1 MESILI
7 LTDIHLRSDYVV
19 GFLDAQIATLLKLV
33 NEKRPN
39 AVVINGDIFHKRS
52 PKAAELLAFKTL
64 LDNLKT
70 KRIIVNRGNHDTV
83 SKSDTTDTVLD
94 LFQNERVKVVKG
106 AEVVNICGV
115 DFLFSPH
122 YESEELILRDLKQYP
137 NIPVFG
143 HWGYAGCVA
152 VRGRAYESLITKHH
166 IKDRY
171 CFMGHLHTP
180 VESGLNYVLGTQYSI
195 SFGEANA
202 DKYLHEILIHDKQIK
217 QVNKKV
223 INFGIRHISG
233 TFEEVEN
240 LIKKFSPNQFF
251 LLVRVEV
258 NKFQV
263 AVESKLYDTF
273 TSKYSVNH
281 LEFAVKSEASLSEDN
296 NLLSVKDM
304 TGKQI
309 DDLVKEYVNLKPE
322 SYTKELL
329 LEYYEKEIRDL

>member
-1 MESILI
+1 LESII
-7 LTDIHLRSDYVV
+7 VLTDIHLRSDYVV
-19 GFLDAQIATLLKLV
+19 GFLDAQIKTLLKLV
-33 NEKRPN
+33 NDKRPN

-52 PKAAELLAFKTL
+52 PRATELLAFKSL
-64 LDNLKT
+64 LDNLKA

-94 LFQNERVKVVKG
+94 LFQNEKVKVVKG
-106 AEVVNICGV
+106 AEIVNICGV

-137 NIPVFG
+137 NLPVFG

-152 VRGRAYESLITKHH
+152 VRGRAYESLITKQH

-180 VESGLNYVLGTQYSI
+180 IESGKSYVLGTQYSI
-195 SFGEANA
+195 SFGEANS
-202 DKYLHEILIHDKQIK
+202 DKYLHEILIHDRTIKQI
-217 QVNKKV
+217 NKKV
-223 INFGIRHISG
+223 INFGIRHIRGSY
-233 TFEEVEN
+233 EEIEE
-240 LIKKFSPNQFF
+240 LLKKFSPNQFF

-258 NKFQV
+258 DKFKV
-263 AVESKLYDTF
+263 AVESKLYDQF

-281 LEFAVKSEASLSEDN
+281 LEFAVKTEASLADEN
-296 NLLSVKDM
+296 NLVTVRDM

-309 DDLVKEYVNLKPE
+309 DDLVKEYVLLKPE
-322 SYTKELL
+322 SYTTDLL
-329 LEYYEKEIRDL
+329 LEYYEKEIRPL